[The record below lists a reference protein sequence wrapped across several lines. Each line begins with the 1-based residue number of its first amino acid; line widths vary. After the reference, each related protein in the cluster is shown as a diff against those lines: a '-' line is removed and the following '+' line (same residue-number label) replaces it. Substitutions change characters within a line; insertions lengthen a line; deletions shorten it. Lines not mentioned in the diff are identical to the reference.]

1 MATIPEMVLLAQSIP
16 DSATRRDSMDS
27 DLQARL
33 GRIERRSRLVTAL
46 VVLLIGGIVFVGVRR
61 TLVAQ
66 TQSLRVSEI
75 VVVDS
80 NGVERI
86 RIAGRLPDPVVN
98 GRPVPRGGQLA
109 GILLYDE
116 AGVERSGYGTFSPE
130 ANVVLTLDGKQGQR
144 ALFVA
149 TPEGDTALKMWR
161 GNDWVEFRVDE
172 GGARLNA
179 VQDRQLAN
187 QVPNPRPAEI
197 AATCAEYKAL
207 RSQVAG
213 PQLIAACRE
222 RMSNADC
229 TMCLR

>member
-1 MATIPEMVLLAQSIP
+1 
-16 DSATRRDSMDS
+16 MDS
-27 DLQARL
+27 DFPARL
-33 GRIERRSRLVTAL
+33 ERIERRNRLLTVI
-46 VVLLIGGIVFVGVRR
+46 VVLLIVAIGFVGPRR
-61 TLVAQ
+61 NVAAQ
-66 TQSLRVSEI
+66 AQSLGVSEI
-75 VVVDS
+75 VVVDKD
-80 NGVERI
+80 GVERV
-86 RIAGRLPDPVVN
+86 RIGGNLPDPVVN
-98 GRPVPRGGQLA
+98 GRSASRGGGQLA
-109 GILLYDE
+109 GILLYDKD
-116 AGVERSGYGTFSPE
+116 GVERSGCGTFSPE
-130 ANVVLTLDGKQGQR
+130 ANVILTLDGKQGQR

-161 GNDWVEFRVDE
+161 GNDWIEFRVDE

-179 VQDRQLAN
+179 VQDRLLAN

-197 AATCAEYKAL
+197 ATTCAEYKAL